1 MEQIREILVKQREA
15 GAKCKGEEKGKE
27 CLPELS
33 TPHPHPQNCHVVAV
47 CIHKKVWI
55 KLPRSAILMELFKTA

>member
-33 TPHPHPQNCHVVAV
+33 TAHPHIVT
-47 CIHKKVWI
+47 
-55 KLPRSAILMELFKTA
+55 LFLIIEQIC